1 MKIGKRMENKWNDEK
16 RVVMVVCFGMWDKM
30 TPEEAAKDQMSEHNQ
45 QHDHQ
50 NDDDDTTG
58 FWENVRKKE
67 SMSCQVE
74 NGSVSLNILF
84 FK

>member
-16 RVVMVVCFGMWDKM
+16 RVVMVVVCFGMWDKM

-58 FWENVRKKE
+58 FGFWGKCKKKGKYV
-67 SMSCQVE
+67 MS
-74 NGSVSLNILF
+74 S
-84 FK
+84 